1 VRRTAG
7 TDPYYAYDETYDYDY
22 AYVYEDEVG
31 RKRAWCSD
39 YQCWLT
45 TSLCVHWV
53 WVPHQVDG
61 ERADPL
67 DYPDNYF
74 QDEDNVFLGDRS
86 SGGEAGDASIAA
98 SG

>member
-45 TSLCVHWV
+45 TSLCVH
-53 WVPHQVDG
+53 
-61 ERADPL
+61 
-67 DYPDNYF
+67 
-74 QDEDNVFLGDRS
+74 
-86 SGGEAGDASIAA
+86 
-98 SG
+98 